1 MYEILTVAMGAS
13 STERSKK
20 HQQELA
26 KDRERKKK
34 LLELK
39 KPENKTPYQAFK
51 EADLALKRAPPVD
64 AQTVLTEEHT
74 PTKAYLAKSMKKVQK
89 SLPRRKSTKVE
100 VVSKLVGSMT
110 PKSKREVFKKS
121 AVPNYDG
128 AARNLRAEESN
139 KNKKI
144 LDFLEQS
151 DIAYVCPGRKDTVH
165 LGKDVTG
172 ERIYKAKHYLRWTFD
187 EIVAMYNED
196 NPEDKVSYYRKQ
208 KLVKEN
214 KYLKTIQEKP
224 DDDCRCESCEN
235 VELIL

>member
-1 MYEILTVAMGAS
+1 MYQILTAPLGAS
-13 STERSKK
+13 STERSKKRIAAITVDPEK

-34 LLELK
+34 KLLELK
-39 KPENKTPYQAFK
+39 KPENMTPYQAFK
-51 EADLALKRAPPVD
+51 EADLARKRAPPVD

-74 PTKAYLAKSMKKVQK
+74 PTKASLAKSMKKVQK

-139 KNKKI
+139 KKI

-151 DIAYVCPGRKDTVH
+151 DIAYVCPGRKDTVY

-196 NPEDKVSYYRKQ
+196 NPEDKVSYYRIQ

-214 KYLKTIQEKP
+214 KYLKNHTRKT
-224 DDDCRCESCEN
+224 R
-235 VELIL
+235 

>member
-1 MYEILTVAMGAS
+1 M
-13 STERSKK
+13 
-20 HQQELA
+20 
-26 KDRERKKK
+26 
-34 LLELK
+34 
-39 KPENKTPYQAFK
+39 TPYQAFK
-51 EADLALKRAPPVD
+51 EADLARKRAPPVD

-74 PTKAYLAKSMKKVQK
+74 PTKASLAKSMKKVQK
-89 SLPRRKSTKVE
+89 SLSRRKSTKVE

-139 KNKKI
+139 KKI

-151 DIAYVCPGRKDTVH
+151 DIAYVCPGRKDTVY

-196 NPEDKVSYYRKQ
+196 NPENKVS
-208 KLVKEN
+208 
-214 KYLKTIQEKP
+214 
-224 DDDCRCESCEN
+224 
-235 VELIL
+235 

>member
-1 MYEILTVAMGAS
+1 
-13 STERSKK
+13 
-20 HQQELA
+20 
-26 KDRERKKK
+26 
-34 LLELK
+34 
-39 KPENKTPYQAFK
+39 
-51 EADLALKRAPPVD
+51 
-64 AQTVLTEEHT
+64 
-74 PTKAYLAKSMKKVQK
+74 MKKVQK
-89 SLPRRKSTKVE
+89 NLSRRKSTKVE

-139 KNKKI
+139 KKI

-151 DIAYVCPGRKDTVH
+151 DIAYVCPGRKDTVY

-196 NPEDKVSYYRKQ
+196 NPEDKVSYYRIQ

-224 DDDCRCESCEN
+224 DDDCHCESCEN
-235 VELIL
+235 VELILECLVCVLKRENESEMRRKLPDGPIKLAKTLVCSIYSRSCTSGQCKNCPGFSGCESLFDFICDVPDVKMIF